1 MSSYQRFTDIE
12 ISNKRLPACF
22 GYLSSKLVP
31 LETAVEPI
39 RDLVLDL
46 VRFAKL
52 AKKYCT
58 YPNEHGLTQDESAA
72 LYLYTMEMSDEQ
84 SFYHIL
90 NQTLRDENRSA
101 LKPWF
106 PYLKLLD
113 TAVNKLPSTKTV
125 VWRGVGRNV
134 SDSFQKN
141 QTVTWWSVSS
151 CSESVNIV
159 KQFLSNSSQSTLFNI
174 ECIDGKKISLYTC
187 YPEENEILLMPGTT
201 LKVVSDP
208 LHHHGGLHIVHLKE
222 IGNDNDNS
230 TTATASAIT
239 DKMSGMKISSNSK

>member
-1 MSSYQRFTDIE
+1 MSSYQRFTDTE
-12 ISNKRLPACF
+12 ISNKRLPACY

-39 RDLVLDL
+39 RDRVPDL
-46 VRFAKL
+46 LRFATL
-52 AKKYCT
+52 AKKHCT

-72 LYLYTMEMSDEQ
+72 LYLYSMEMSDEQ

-101 LKPWF
+101 LRPWF

-125 VWRGVGRNV
+125 AWRGVEINV
-134 SDSFQKN
+134 STLFQKH

-151 CSESVNIV
+151 CSESVNIL
-159 KQFLSNSSQSTLFNI
+159 KAFLGNSTQSTLFNI
-174 ECIDGKKISLYTC
+174 ECINGKKVSSYTC

-208 LHHHGGLHIVHLKE
+208 LDHHGGLHIVHLKE
-222 IGNDNDNS
+222 IGDDNDNFP
-230 TTATASAIT
+230 ASAIT
-239 DKMSGMKISSNSK
+239 DQMSGKEISSNSR